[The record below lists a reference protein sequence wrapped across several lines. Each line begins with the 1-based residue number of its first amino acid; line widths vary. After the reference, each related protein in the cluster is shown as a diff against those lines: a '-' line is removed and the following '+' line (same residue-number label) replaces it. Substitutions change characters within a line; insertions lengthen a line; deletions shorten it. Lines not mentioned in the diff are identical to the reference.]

1 MKFKKLKVYSTFI
14 DNIWGANLTNMQL
27 LSKFIKGIR
36 LLLDVIGIFSKL
48 AWVISLKHKKVS
60 QLPVVCKNSKMNLIA
75 NLRKHGYI
83 KAVILQQIKEF
94 MVRR

>member
-60 QLPVVCKNSKMNLIA
+60 QLLVVFKNSKMNLIA
-75 NLRKHGYI
+75 NLTKHGYI

>member
-1 MKFKKLKVYSTFI
+1 
-14 DNIWGANLTNMQL
+14 MQL

-60 QLPVVCKNSKMNLIA
+60 QLLVVFKNSKMNLIA